1 MQPPESPGAAG
12 ESRIAVGMAETL
24 ALTDEDVAR
33 LEGEFRAAVAELM
46 QSTGI
51 PGHVVVTVQRSS
63 AAADGRL
70 LWITV
75 NGRRCPFPEV
85 TWQWA
90 HLHVT
95 GVSLD
100 DLDDL
105 AKNAGGQLAQVI
117 FLTGVEAIK
126 LHVSALLGSAQA
138 QVYCDSLPV
147 PTVAASA
154 VPRRKSEV
162 PVAPAWLKPVL
173 EKLLDLGC
181 SISDRQ
187 TVANVVASSTDRTA
201 EQVTERLLSA
211 LRPTTVDLI
220 LPPQDLKRLPLA
232 VTPEKAELFTV
243 MRDGLASELGLRF
256 PPFRFVLDAKL
267 ATGLFCFKI
276 GCLRSLPL
284 RLLGP
289 DKILVND
296 TPARLGPDRAAQA
309 AIIPGSN
316 MAGALVDRSLAAEL
330 QGQELTTW
338 DESQYVILALAS
350 YLRQNAACFMNTDT
364 VQALLAASQLEC
376 PRAVQQ
382 LSSCMSIEQT
392 STVLRALLA
401 GRIPIRRRAL
411 IFSRIVEYC
420 DLMASSA
427 AGADEDGL
435 VEFIRRG
442 LRREIRYRFS
452 LNDTMVVYLLDSQIE
467 EILSRELRTRLVE
480 CEAEEVLLA
489 IRREIARLPRTAAMP
504 CLLTTPSA
512 RPRLTDLVRREFPG
526 LAVLCHED
534 LPPDTNIQPVA
545 RIALS

>member
-1 MQPPESPGAAG
+1 MQPPESPAAAS
-12 ESRIAVGMAETL
+12 ESRIAVRISETL
-24 ALTDEDVAR
+24 PLTDEAVTR
-33 LEGEFRAAVAELM
+33 LEGEFRAAGAELM

-51 PGHVVVTVQRSS
+51 PGQAVVTVQRSS
-63 AAADGRL
+63 ATVDERL
-70 LWITV
+70 LWIAI
-75 NGRRCPFPEV
+75 NGRSCPFPEV
-85 TWQWA
+85 TWRWA

-105 AKNAGGQLAQVI
+105 AKNADGQLAQVI

-154 VPRRKSEV
+154 IPRRKSDV
-162 PVAPAWLKPVL
+162 PIAPAWLKPIL
-173 EKLLDLGC
+173 EKVLDLGC
-181 SISDRQ
+181 SIADRQ
-187 TVANVVASSTDRTA
+187 TVANVVASNADRTA
-201 EQVTERLLSA
+201 VQVTERLLSA
-211 LRPTTVDLI
+211 LRPPAIDLI

-232 VTPEKAELFTV
+232 VTPEKAELFAFL
-243 MRDGLASELGLRF
+243 RDGLASELGLRF
-256 PPFRFVLDAKL
+256 PPLRFVPDAKL
-267 ATGLFCFKI
+267 GTGLFCFKI

-296 TPARLGPDRAAQA
+296 TPARLGPDRAPQA
-309 AIIPGSN
+309 ATIPGSN
-316 MAGALVDRSLAAEL
+316 MPGALVDRSFEAEL
-330 QGQELTTW
+330 QALKLTTW

-350 YLRQNAACFMNTDT
+350 VLRQNAACFMNTDT
-364 VQALLAASQLEC
+364 VQALLATSQAEC

-382 LSSCMSIEQT
+382 LGSCMSIEQT
-392 STVLRALLA
+392 SAVLRALLV

-427 AGADEDGL
+427 ADADEDGL

-442 LRREIRYRFS
+442 LRREIRNRFS
-452 LNDTMVVYLLDSQIE
+452 QSDTVVVYLLDTDIE
-467 EILSRELRTRLVE
+467 EILSRELRPCSASRKRKTS
-480 CEAEEVLLA
+480 CSPFAG
-489 IRREIARLPRTAAMP
+489 RLP
-504 CLLTTPSA
+504 SS
-512 RPRLTDLVRREFPG
+512 RPR
-526 LAVLCHED
+526 
-534 LPPDTNIQPVA
+534 PPCPA
-545 RIALS
+545 C